1 MIALNPMVSFG
12 VQAALTVLVVLL
24 VLSSYRVWR
33 GPSAA
38 DRLQAID
45 TATTLLIGI
54 IIALSLV
61 QGTALLIDVGIA
73 LAALGFAGTL
83 AVARYLSEGKVF

>member
-1 MIALNPMVSFG
+1 MNTVVNIGA
-12 VQAALTVLVVLL
+12 QIALTVLVVLL

-33 GPSAA
+33 GPSPA

-54 IIALSLV
+54 IITLSLV

-83 AVARYLSEGKVF
+83 AISRYLSEGKVF